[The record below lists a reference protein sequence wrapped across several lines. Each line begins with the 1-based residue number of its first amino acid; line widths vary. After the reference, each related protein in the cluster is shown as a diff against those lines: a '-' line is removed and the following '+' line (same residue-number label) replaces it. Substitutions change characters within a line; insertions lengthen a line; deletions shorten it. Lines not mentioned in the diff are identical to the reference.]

1 MTDSFAVLQPL
12 LFAIQPCETMRLRVT
27 PSINLLF
34 GAQLAPD
41 SCHWLIHP
49 PTLGGS
55 SQESHTRLNATC
67 RKKTPLLSIVW
78 ILGCVILGHGNAGLI
93 WEHCWHTWSIV
104 FPECLMVMEKAWIAR
119 WVFVFSWNSAEVVCS
134 WLPYHS
140 EFVAQLCVLVPKHC
154 LEGKHNMSYYCSAIM
169 GLKSKIQRSFS
180 VALSAIQ

>member
-67 RKKTPLLSIVW
+67 RKKNPTVVSCLNFRLCHPGSWERRFDMGTLLTYLVNRLSWV
-78 ILGCVILGHGNAGLI
+78 LDGDGKSMNCKMGF
-93 WEHCWHTWSIV
+93 C
-104 FPECLMVMEKAWIAR
+104 
-119 WVFVFSWNSAEVVCS
+119 VFVKLSRGS
-134 WLPYHS
+134 L
-140 EFVAQLCVLVPKHC
+140 L
-154 LEGKHNMSYYCSAIM
+154 MT
-169 GLKSKIQRSFS
+169 
-180 VALSAIQ
+180 ALSFRVCCATLCFSTKALLGRETQYELLLFSHYGVEEQNTEVF